1 MRPTRNRDNVM
12 PIGHCI
18 IKLEEVS
25 SFVGNKDLNSLD
37 AILDELFKAVVTIS
51 IENQEKKYSV
61 NEKQLLVN
69 EIQEQLKKGEQQ

>member
-1 MRPTRNRDNVM
+1 M
-12 PIGHCI
+12 PIGHCFI
-18 IKLEEVS
+18 TLEEIS
-25 SFVGNKDLNSLD
+25 SNAGNKDINGLD

-61 NEKQLLVN
+61 SEKQSLIN

>member
-1 MRPTRNRDNVM
+1 M

-37 AILDELFKAVVTIS
+37 AILGELFKAVATIS
-51 IENQEKKYSV
+51 IENQEKKYGVS
-61 NEKQLLVN
+61 EKQSLIN
-69 EIQEQLKKGEQQ
+69 ESQEQLKKGKQK